1 MSSRY
6 LNSAID
12 RMDNERPKAT
22 VALQRASRGGV
33 AVTVTATDNREL
45 RAIVFLDLSGNDRQ
59 MITGRRLT
67 GKSQI
72 VRQQLPA
79 ALLSD
84 GKGDFQIVIVD
95 NGGNYTKIN
104 RTASKF

>member
-6 LNSAID
+6 LNPEIN
-12 RMDNERPKAT
+12 RRDNQRPKVTLDLKQAP
-22 VALQRASRGGV
+22 RGGLS
-33 AVTVTATDNREL
+33 VTVTATDNNEL
-45 RAIVFLDLSGNDRQ
+45 RAIVFLDLSGNDRK
-59 MITGRRLT
+59 MITGRRLK

-79 ALLSD
+79 SLLYD
-84 GKGDFQIVIVD
+84 GKGEFQIIVID

-104 RTASKF
+104 RSTP